1 MPWKVNGEGVFELVN
16 GNPVWVTDTGEEK
29 PVDYPALSKR
39 LTDVNRESADRKE
52 KLRVLEAKYEPL
64 KDIEDFA
71 AWLEE
76 TNKAR
81 EMQANAPKDK
91 LALEEQ
97 IRGRVEAATKPISEK
112 LAAALKDSDALRA
125 ALQAEKVTNAF
136 SRSEYV
142 QKNLVDPALAAD
154 LFASKFSLEA
164 NGALVAMD
172 EFGKPLYG
180 ADGVASFDEAILHF
194 VNASPY
200 KAVLLKGS
208 SASGSGGS
216 SYHSGSHGSPVKN
229 PWKKEAW
236 NATEQNRIYT
246 ENRAQALAMM
256 KEAGVYMP
264 GL

>member
-1 MPWKVNGEGVFELVN
+1 MPWKVNGEGIFELVN
-16 GNPVWVTDTGEEK
+16 GNPVWVSETGEEK
-29 PVDYPALSKR
+29 TVDYPAISRR
-39 LTDVNRESADRKE
+39 LAEVNRESADRKD
-52 KLRVLEAKYEPL
+52 KLRALEAKYEPL
-64 KDIEDFA
+64 KDIEDFG

-81 EMQANAPKDK
+81 EMQANASKDK

-97 IRGRVEAATKPISEK
+97 IRARVEAATRPINDK
-112 LAAALKDSDALRA
+112 LTNALKDAEILRA
-125 ALQAEKVTNAF
+125 SLRAEKVTNAF

-154 LFASKFSLEA
+154 LFASKFSLEE
-164 NGALVAMD
+164 NGVLVAMD
-172 EFGKPLYG
+172 EFGKPLFG

-208 SASGSGGS
+208 GATGSGGS
-216 SYHSGSHGSPVKN
+216 SYHSGSHGSTVKN
-229 PWKKEAW
+229 PWKKDSW
-236 NATEQNRIYT
+236 NATEQNRIYR
-246 ENRAQALAMM
+246 ENPAQARAMM
-256 KEAGVYMP
+256 KEAGVSTL